1 MQELRGTGVAL
12 VTPFNEDSTINYSGL
27 SKLVEHTIAGG
38 VNFLVVMG
46 TTGENVTLSEVEQ
59 RQVLDHVIKVNAHRV
74 PIVLGMGG
82 NNTAAL
88 VSKLSSYNLDGVKAI
103 LSVSPSYNR
112 PTQEGIYQ
120 HFTEV
125 AKASPLPVILYNVPG
140 RTSSNMLPETTLRLA
155 RDFKNI
161 IGIKEAVNDMSQVL
175 RLLKDRPEGFLV
187 LSGDDALA
195 LSLVSAGGDG
205 VISVIAQGI
214 PEEFCGLIADGL
226 NEIFAKA
233 YTSLYNLLPSI
244 DLIFAEGNPAGIKS
258 LLQHK
263 EICERHVRLPLVA
276 ASDKLHSDIG
286 KFLETL

>member
-120 HFTEV
+120 HFAEV